1 MRWSNDCLLNK
12 WYWNNWTSTCKNIN
26 PVTQFT
32 HFTKINSKWI
42 KDLNIKQKT
51 TEFIDRYLG
60 ENLDDLRYVS
70 DFSDTTPKVQS
81 VKERTDML
89 NFIKIKNFAR

>member
-1 MRWSNDCLLNK
+1 MLRKL
-12 WYWNNWTSTCKNIN
+12 TSTCKNIN
-26 PVTQFT
+26 PVIQFT
-32 HFTKINSKWI
+32 HFTKINSNWI

-70 DFSDTTPKVQS
+70 DFSDTTPNS
-81 VKERTDML
+81 LSMKEKIDKL
-89 NFIKIKNFAR
+89 DFIKI